1 MTTFVIDADRP
12 SSTAAHAFPAF
23 QANGASAD
31 RVALVHPCAPAPAPE
46 QAAAALLLVL
56 SRYAASAAIPLALQG
71 RTTCFTID
79 PDETA
84 AGLLSSMVQA
94 LQQVQVPS
102 PAFPPREQ
110 APPRGQVGFS
120 VRDGDG
126 TAASCPDGAA
136 CLYLQGEALR
146 LVVDPALIAEPL
158 AQAIVRQLGIALA
171 WLRDHPHASVRTLDI
186 VAGEDRTR
194 VIARFNDTDR
204 VNGSEEA
211 TLHGL
216 VLEQAARHPEAIAV
230 VAGEM
235 RLSYAELVD
244 RAGHLAA
251 ILHTHYRVRPGSRVG
266 IMAARTESLIIA
278 LLGILRAGAAYVP
291 INPGHPPELVDYMLT
306 NAGAEVLLVDAESVA
321 GAGLFGGQLA
331 VLEVEL
337 HDDGTRLAA
346 PHVATA
352 SDDLAYVIYTS
363 GSTGRPKGS
372 AVSHGAIVNT
382 ICWRRRYYEF
392 SGRDVVLQV
401 PSVAFDSSVADIFT
415 ALASGATLVMIPEER
430 RLDARF
436 VRALCDRHQVT
447 TAILTPGYY
456 RLLLESLAGATS
468 LRMLTV
474 AGESVSP
481 ALVDAHARMLA
492 HVTLVN
498 EYGPTEAAVCTTAT
512 LLSAPVSSVSIG
524 TPIDNMQVHILDATG
539 RLCGIGMPGELWLT
553 GRGLADG
560 YVNQPERTA
569 ERFREHRIDGTA
581 RRFYLTGDRGC
592 WRADGLLEFFGRVDR
607 QVKIRGFRVELDE
620 IDVALGA
627 IPGARHGAVVARP
640 DAAGELELIAFVEGD
655 ALSPAGVR
663 ETLARVLPHYMVPGV
678 VRVLRALPLTPNGKV
693 DRAEL
698 LAVEEHADLAN
709 GDQECRTPF
718 EQRLRQLMEE
728 VLQRPTLRVTDN
740 FFDVGGNSLRAMELT
755 TRLWKDLRVVLQI
768 GDLYEWPTVRQ
779 LATFLQGTVPSP

>member
-1 MTTFVIDADRP
+1 VTTFVIDADRP
-12 SSTAAHAFPAF
+12 SSTAAPPFPGF
-23 QANGASAD
+23 QPNGASAE
-31 RVALVHPCAPAPAPE
+31 RVALGHPCAPPPAPE
-46 QAAAALLLVL
+46 QAAVALLLVL
-56 SRYAASAAIPLALQG
+56 SRYAASPAVPLALHG
-71 RTTCFTID
+71 RTTRFTID
-79 PDETA
+79 PDATA

-94 LQQVQVPS
+94 LQQVRVPD
-102 PAFPPREQ
+102 PAFPPRDQ
-110 APPRGQVGFS
+110 GPQRGHVGFS

-126 TAASCPDGAA
+126 PAASCPDGAA
-136 CLYLQGEALR
+136 CLYLQGEVLQ
-146 LVVDPALIAEPL
+146 LVVDPAWIPEPL

-171 WLRDHPHASVRTLDI
+171 WVRDHPHTPVSTLDI

-194 VIARFNDTDR
+194 VTAWFNDTDR

-216 VLEQAARHPEAIAV
+216 VLEQAARHPDATAV
-230 VAGEM
+230 IAGEI

-266 IMAARTESLIIA
+266 IMAGRTESLIIA
-278 LLGILRAGAAYVP
+278 LLGILRAGAVYVP

-346 PHVATA
+346 PPVATA

-401 PSVAFDSSVADIFT
+401 PSFAFDSSVADIFT

-436 VRALCDRHQVT
+436 VRELCDRHHVT

-456 RLLLESLAGATS
+456 RLLLESLSGATS
-468 LRMLTV
+468 LRILTV

-512 LLSAPVSSVSIG
+512 PLTSPVSSVSIG

-569 ERFREHRIDGTA
+569 ERFRQHRIDGTV

-655 ALSPAGVR
+655 ALSPASVR
-663 ETLARVLPHYMVPGV
+663 EHLARVLPHYMVPGV

-698 LAVEEHADLAN
+698 LAIEEHADLAH
-709 GDQECRTPF
+709 GDQECRSPF
-718 EQRLRQLMEE
+718 EQQLRQLMEE
-728 VLQRPTLRVTDN
+728 VLQRPALRVTDN

-779 LATFLQGTVPSP
+779 LATFLEGTLPSP

>member
-12 SSTAAHAFPAF
+12 SSTAVHPFPGF
-23 QANGASAD
+23 QANGASVD
-31 RVALVHPCAPAPAPE
+31 RVALVHPCAPSPAPE
-46 QAAAALLLVL
+46 QAAVALLLVL
-56 SRYAASAAIPLALQG
+56 SRYAASPAVPLALHG
-71 RTTCFTID
+71 RTTRFTID
-79 PDETA
+79 PDATA

-94 LQQVQVPS
+94 LQQVRVPD
-102 PAFPPREQ
+102 PAFPPRDQ
-110 APPRGQVGFS
+110 APQRGHVGFS

-136 CLYLQGEALR
+136 CLYLQGEVLQ
-146 LVVDPALIAEPL
+146 LVVDPAWIPEPL
-158 AQAIVRQLGIALA
+158 AQAIV
-171 WLRDHPHASVRTLDI
+171 STLDI

-194 VIARFNDTDR
+194 VTTRFNDTDR

-216 VLEQAARHPEAIAV
+216 VLEQAARNPDAIAV
-230 VAGEM
+230 IAGEM

-278 LLGILRAGAAYVP
+278 LLGILRAGATYVP

-415 ALASGATLVMIPEER
+415 ALASGATLVMMPEER

-436 VRALCDRHQVT
+436 VRALCDRHHVT

-456 RLLLESLAGATS
+456 RLLLESLSGATS
-468 LRMLTV
+468 LRILTV

-512 LLSAPVSSVSIG
+512 PLTSPVSSVSIG
-524 TPIDNMQVHILDATG
+524 TPIDNMRVHILDATG

-569 ERFREHRIDGTA
+569 ERFRQHRIDGTV

-698 LAVEEHADLAN
+698 LAIEEHADLAN

-718 EQRLRQLMEE
+718 EQQLRQLMEE

-779 LATFLQGTVPSP
+779 LATFLEGTVPSP